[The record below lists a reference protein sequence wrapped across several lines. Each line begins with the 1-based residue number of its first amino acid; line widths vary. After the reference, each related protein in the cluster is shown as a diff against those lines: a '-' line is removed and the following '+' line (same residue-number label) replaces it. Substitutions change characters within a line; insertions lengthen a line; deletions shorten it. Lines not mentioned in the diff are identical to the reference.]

1 MPTMPVEV
9 RDLFLIDFLSA
20 EARDE
25 LNRIIEINLE
35 SLLNQKVKAK
45 KDKKHWLLKMQR
57 DFLKEDK
64 IFLMVLEAK
73 YFQ

>member
-1 MPTMPVEV
+1 MPVEV

-35 SLLNQKVKAK
+35 NSLNQKVKAK
-45 KDKKHWLLKMQR
+45 KDKKH
-57 DFLKEDK
+57 
-64 IFLMVLEAK
+64 
-73 YFQ
+73 